1 MVNMTGDR
9 ENFDE
14 TKEYTIE
21 TALDETQ
28 AFEEEQ
34 ERLRAL
40 EEKKHLEEERAEALE
55 YDDLPDGDY
64 LDDDDPDTVDYLD
77 DDDETADP
85 AAGSDDS
92 ETADHPDGDAED
104 TPESREKAT
113 KSSLTDGVN
122 ELSVQAGSPK
132 ETAGEI
138 SSAGETEPEESLP
151 DSTADE
157 MDEDDSAYEDRVLS
171 APGSHKS
178 RILDFAVI
186 LAGAAVA
193 AALVFAGRT
202 YFENRAVRE
211 VVGTYA
217 ALGTQFPAEGSIG
230 TNIISSIA
238 GEKKKDLEEKEA
250 AEEAAKRKAEKEKEE
265 ELLKNR
271 TVVEVRLTSILQD
284 LKIKFVNK
292 DSNSLIDG
300 VSFRC
305 TVAYPDG
312 TTKEYE
318 DDDLDGIIYLSGLKA
333 GTYTVTCI
341 PFDKTDEDYRYYKL
355 SEEPQSIAVK
365 DQIEYKKVDVTDEI
379 KDTSQVNVA
388 KEDTG
393 HAKEIV
399 EPVTTD
405 TVEWVESTK
414 TEVSDSEDGYYSDEA
429 SYEEVS
435 RDNVPDPSASASL
448 PRLTGNPYADGR
460 MLAKAGEVRLLGM
473 VASVSPVRIAL
484 FADNDGGETSDAA
497 VTSGEASSA
506 SSDDTS
512 SSGSSSAAQTGVT
525 GVSIDGGSQS
535 VRSASVK
542 LHATVSA
549 DGVNVTYTWEVTD
562 GSAGISG
569 SGADATLTFTD
580 GQSSDAAVKVT
591 AAGDDGSS
599 ASAEATISYNAAQST
614 AVITVIPTSVNL
626 TVGSSVT
633 LRVSV
638 QNSDGGKLDDQS
650 VTYSSSDS
658 SVATVDSSGKISA
671 VSAGSCTVTVAR
683 SSDSSVS
690 ADVAITVASNST
702 SLKDKDGNQLYVKKS
717 DGTYRAATADDYYN
731 TSITLYKLVSGRK
744 KYRYTGWQTLDGK
757 TYFFDKNGKYVTGAQ
772 TIQGVDYTF
781 GSDGALANSSSGKLG
796 IDVSQWNGS
805 IDWNAVKNA
814 GVSFVIIRCGFRG
827 SATGALVRDSN
838 FRTNIAGAKA
848 AGLGVGV
855 YFYTQAT
862 NEVEAVEEASMA
874 LSLVSG
880 YSLDYPI
887 YLDIESSGGRGD
899 SISYDER
906 TNVAKAFCA
915 TVKASGYRAGVY
927 ANTSWMSGKFN
938 AGSLSSY
945 SIWLAQ
951 YAASP
956 TYSSRYDIW
965 QYSSAGHI
973 NGISGYVDL
982 NKVN

>member
-92 ETADHPDGDAED
+92 EK
-104 TPESREKAT
+104 SRVKAA
-113 KSSLTDGVN
+113 KSSSTDGVN
-122 ELSVQAGSPK
+122 GTSVQAGSPK
-132 ETAGEI
+132 ETAGET

-157 MDEDDSAYEDRVLS
+157 TDEDDSAYEDRVLS

-193 AALVFAGRT
+193 AALVFAGRMVFAGRT
-202 YFENRAVRE
+202 YFENRAVSQ

-250 AEEAAKRKAEKEKEE
+250 AEEAAKLEAEKEKEE

-318 DDDLDGIIYLSGLKA
+318 DDDLDGIV
-333 GTYTVTCI
+333 TVTCI
-341 PFDKTDEDYRYYKL
+341 PFEKTDEDYLYYKL

-388 KEDTG
+388 REDTG
-393 HAKEIV
+393 HAKKIV

-435 RDNVPDPSASASL
+435 RDNVPDPSGSASL

-484 FADNDGGETSDAA
+484 FADNDGGETSNAA
-497 VTSGEASSA
+497 VTSSEASSEA
-506 SSDDTS
+506 SSDS
-512 SSGSSSAAQTGVT
+512 SSESSSSAPSGVT

-569 SGADATLTFTD
+569 SGADATLTFTE

-638 QNSDGGKLDDQS
+638 QNSDGGKLYDQS

-717 DGTYRAATADDYYN
+717 DGTYRAATGDDYYD
-731 TSITLYKLVSGRK
+731 TSVTLYKLVSGRK
-744 KYRYTGWQTLDGK
+744 KYRYTGWQTLEGK
-757 TYFFDKNGKYVTGAQ
+757 TYFFDKNGNYVTGTQ
-772 TIQGVDYTF
+772 TIQGVEYTF
-781 GSDGALANSSSGKLG
+781 GSDGALAVSGSGTLG

-838 FRTNIAGAKA
+838 FKTNIAGAKA
-848 AGLGVGV
+848 AGLKVGV
-855 YFYTQAT
+855 YFYTQAI